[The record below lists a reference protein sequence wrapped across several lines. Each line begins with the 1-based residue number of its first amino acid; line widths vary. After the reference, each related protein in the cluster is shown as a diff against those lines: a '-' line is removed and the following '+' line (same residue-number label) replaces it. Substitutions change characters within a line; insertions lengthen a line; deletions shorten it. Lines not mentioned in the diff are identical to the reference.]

1 MNPNPFPRIHSLGT
15 INIIHHQEFFYEFH
29 PFRTDFVG
37 DSGVGKSI
45 ITDLLQLILIGST
58 EYSSSTQ
65 SKDDRPFNTLVLKN
79 TDNTD
84 FGYAY
89 INVEINPNQYFVL
102 GSYIARNQNLSQ
114 AFIIQKSLD
123 FDSDILT
130 PLSEPVIIDSFE
142 KEGKWLPIDELD
154 LYFNDEKD
162 IGFKKFRRFSQY
174 HQVLHS
180 NKLLPLDVT
189 TASALKDYAKILQ
202 TFARKNINIKDGV
215 DLQDFLFG
223 KHWRNHFHK
232 QYEDVVADMKEDI
245 STYRTNR
252 EDLDRIEQKK
262 IALQELYALRK
273 QLSISQTTWQHLHY
287 HSLSLRKAELEKE
300 LKTNVKK
307 YFVSRSILSVLKKL
321 KTQKID
327 TVKNELPI
335 MQELQNTRSEEVNKL
350 HGMISD
356 IRAIENLMNVYNLDD
371 EKAIFSFYKKF
382 NMDRILYK
390 ALQQGKVV
398 LEEKGLIEQFDALDH
413 TLGLGNLLTEIQSNI
428 STKEGKLKI
437 HKALLACNDVDNP
450 NSLIFWALNHQPQLT
465 PEQESIILYYQ
476 NESIQTTQS
485 DDSKV
490 GDLYIPE
497 PKVVLK
503 ASLHKTKN
511 GFWADFGGVY
521 TFFTYP
527 DPDQRLFD
535 GRDEQTIINQFNKNR
550 ELLQKNIA
558 KLQLAIKT
566 ESDLFSFLKEYKE
579 VQNLLEAWKVKD
591 QLTYESI
598 DLDNEF
604 LSQNEEQFQKSLQ
617 VYRDKDKRLTEYQ
630 KAEKERDELTAS
642 IKSTELLQQQL
653 ERFVV
658 TEPGPID
665 PLLQEL
671 YDSYKLV
678 LSEENAPNFDEDA
691 YYADFKEFHGKALAG
706 LNVLHEVMNS
716 YKVLKETE
724 GKLTELELAGDL
736 NPEQVEPEGFSEEKV
751 NEARKD
757 FEEKNEQ
764 YAIAFG
770 KLIANTNIV
779 ENDLSRLEQ
788 TKDFKTLVTHVLP
801 GIFRKVNFEE
811 SEVMQKISEYL
822 DEINRKNAEI
832 TKNKLVHIRDLMQE
846 LHKEVARQT
855 NAVRIID
862 NELNKEEAQIS
873 GGLKASLK
881 DAKDTRIQA
890 KWISD
895 FLDKMPAINEGLFD
909 PANQAYFNEAEQ
921 KGQVSIEDHIIDGYK
936 RYTDH
941 PLPQVAIEQLLSP
954 FSYYNLNYSIRTASD
969 LKNSGST
976 GQTYTAMALLC
987 LAKIS
992 MIQKEQQIKELGLRF
1007 MSIDE
1012 AAGIGSNFDMLKR
1025 IARKYG
1031 YQILSLSI
1039 PLNHINEGE
1048 QHIYRLYKIEERE
1061 YVNHHPIAIL
1071 STEA

>member
-102 GSYIARNQNLSQ
+102 GSYIARNQNISQ

-123 FDSDILT
+123 FDTDILT
-130 PLSEPVIIDSFE
+130 PLSEPIGINSFE

-174 HQVLHS
+174 HKVLNS

-232 QYEDVVADMKEDI
+232 QYEGVVADMKEDI

-262 IALQELYALRK
+262 SALQELYALRK
-273 QLSISQTTWQHLHY
+273 QLSISESTWQNLLY
-287 HSLSLRKAELEKE
+287 HSLSLRKIELEKG
-300 LKTNVKK
+300 LKTNVEK
-307 YFVSRSILSVLKKL
+307 YFTSRSILSTLKKI
-321 KTQKID
+321 KAQKID
-327 TVKNELPI
+327 TLKNELPI
-335 MQELQNTRSEEVNKL
+335 MRERQKNRAEEVNKL
-350 HGMISD
+350 HGIVND
-356 IRAIENLMNVYNLDD
+356 IKAIESLMNVYHLDG
-371 EKAIFSFYKKF
+371 EEAIVSFYKKF
-382 NMDRILYK
+382 NTDRVLYK
-390 ALQQGKVV
+390 ALQQGKLV
-398 LEEKGLIEQFDALDH
+398 LEEKGLMEQFDALDH
-413 TLGLGNLLTEIQSNI
+413 KSGLGDLLTEIQSNI
-428 STKEGKLKI
+428 STKEEKLKI
-437 HKALLACNDVDNP
+437 QKALLACNDIDNP
-450 NSLIFWALNHQPQLT
+450 NSLIYWALNHQPQLT
-465 PEQESIILYYQ
+465 PEQESIVLYFQ
-476 NESIQTTQS
+476 NESVQTTQS
-485 DDSKV
+485 VDSKV
-490 GDLYIPE
+490 GDLYIPD
-497 PKVVLK
+497 PQVVLQ
-503 ASLHKTKN
+503 ASIHKSKN
-511 GFWADFGGVY
+511 GFWADFGGVH

-527 DPDQRLFD
+527 EQRLFD
-535 GRDEQTIINQFNKNR
+535 GKDEQTIINQFNRNR
-550 ELLQKNIA
+550 ELLQKNIT
-558 KLQLAIKT
+558 KLVLAIEA
-566 ESDLFSFLKEYKE
+566 ESALFSFLKEYKE
-579 VQNLLEAWKVKD
+579 AQNLLEAWIVKD
-591 QLTYESI
+591 QLSYEST
-598 DLDNEF
+598 DLNNEF
-604 LSQNEEQFQKSLQ
+604 LSKNEEQFKKSLQ
-617 VYRDKDKRLTEYQ
+617 VYRDKDKRLAEYQ
-630 KAEKERDELTAS
+630 KAEKERDELIAS
-642 IKSTELLQQQL
+642 IKSTESLEQQL
-653 ERFVV
+653 ERFDVK
-658 TEPGPID
+658 EPGSID
-665 PLLQEL
+665 SLLQEL
-671 YDSYKLV
+671 YNKYELE
-678 LSEENAPNFDEDA
+678 LPEESIPNFDEA
-691 YYADFKEFHGKALAG
+691 TYYADFKESHGKALAG
-706 LNVLHEVMNS
+706 LNVIQEIIRSHKE
-716 YKVLKETE
+716 LKEE
-724 GKLTELELAGDL
+724 VEDQLTELELAGDL
-736 NPEQVEPEGFSEEKV
+736 KPEQVVMEDFLEEKV
-751 NEARKD
+751 AEAKKD
-757 FEEKNEQ
+757 FEAKNEQ
-764 YAIAFG
+764 YATAFG
-770 KLIANTNIV
+770 ILIADANIV
-779 ENDLSRLEQ
+779 ENDLSRLKQ
-788 TKDFKTLVTHVLP
+788 TKDFKTLATHVLP

-822 DEINRKNAEI
+822 DEINQKNAEI
-832 TKNKLVHIRDLMQE
+832 TKNKLVHIRDLMQD

-895 FLDKMPAINEGLFD
+895 FLDKMPTINEGLFD

-921 KGQVSIEDHIIDGYK
+921 RGQVSIEDHIIDGYK

-941 PLPQVAIEQLLSP
+941 PLPEVTIEQLLSP
-954 FSYYNLNYSIRTASD
+954 FSYYNLDYSIRTASG

-976 GQTYTAMALLC
+976 GQTYAAMALLC

-992 MIQKEQQIKELGLRF
+992 MIQKEQQVKELGLRF

-1039 PLNHINEGE
+1039 PLNHISEGE
-1048 QHIYRLYKIEERE
+1048 QHIYRLYKIEGQE
-1061 YVNHHPIAIL
+1061 YVNHHPVAIL